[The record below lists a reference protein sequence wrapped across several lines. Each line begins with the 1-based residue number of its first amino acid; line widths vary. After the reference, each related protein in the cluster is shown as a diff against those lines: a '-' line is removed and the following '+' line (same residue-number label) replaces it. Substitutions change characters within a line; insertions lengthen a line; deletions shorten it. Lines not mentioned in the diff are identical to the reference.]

1 MANRIAMQWS
11 VEEVV
16 TRGIVTVIHLSRRF
30 ISTRFISTRFTI
42 DMLIRLNRAIYSNR
56 KSNSE
61 QSYAKYVPNQQ

>member
-30 ISTRFISTRFTI
+30 TI
-42 DMLIRLNRAIYSNR
+42 DMLMRLNRAIYSNR

>member
-16 TRGIVTVIHLSRRF
+16 ISGIVTDYHLSP
-30 ISTRFISTRFTI
+30 SNTTNV
-42 DMLIRLNRAIYSNR
+42 LKRLKRAIYSNR

-61 QSYAKYVPNQQ
+61 QSYVEYVSNQQ